1 MHNVVR
7 KAHMNRLK
15 QGSLCVF
22 AAICLFVSHAN
33 GQLTT
38 ATLTGTV
45 TDASGAAIPGATL
58 KLDNVTRGTSRTA
71 VTDAGGRFSFDF
83 VPVGTYRLTVSQS
96 GFEIGTHSGIEL
108 VSGQVLDLPIQL
120 AIQQQTQSIEVQ
132 ANAAALDTTEAQ
144 QVATLNEAFVHEL
157 PVAHLDWS
165 NLLADT
171 AGTQKP
177 PYQSSLNSTL
187 PYGSGETV
195 NGLPSAGYNFMVD
208 GTNAGNNVNFPGYN
222 PYQGVALINAVNN
235 DSIQELSVAK
245 GTPPAIVG
253 NAMAAS
259 LNIITK
265 SGTNAFH
272 GRVHEVN
279 EVSAYDARNQFLTY
293 KPNTVFN
300 DWGGSLGGPIL
311 KNKLFFFGSY
321 EQASLATAK
330 PINGAVPTPYLISI
344 APAIYDPLF
353 ALFPKVAQPAGNP
366 TATNAQYF
374 GAGTNTQRDHNGV
387 FRGDYYIDQD
397 NEVAVR
403 YISSHPY
410 AFSPAL
416 LQANPRT
423 YEDAGDDTSVAYTHT
438 SAHWTE
444 DTRVAYNRINMYRID
459 KLLADPNFGNFNF
472 GWSSAGAKEEWDWGS
487 FTTIQ
492 EAVSFVHGRQSIQ
505 FGGIIERQIAYQ
517 IQYAPTT
524 INYPNLAAFL
534 ADAPSSVQIQ
544 LHGDPTLRTLPDG
557 SPAFKN
563 TRFQYGGYVQDDIKV
578 TKNLTLN
585 LGLRYDY
592 FTVPVEVKDRAY
604 NRYLDPNNPQFG
616 PGFGPV
622 INKYYNPDYSGIQ
635 PRIGL
640 AYNLS
645 GKGKTVLRAGFAK
658 MAMGPTFYSTVK
670 EVYML
675 GPTIPFA
682 YTLNAAQTKTSGL
695 NYPFNANNYLS
706 ELQTLQTSG
715 VVSTQIPVQD
725 AEDLHY
731 PNPYSLQWMFGIQQS
746 LRWQMVLET
755 NYNGNRG
762 LNEAVSETVNLPNR
776 VTGIAPSPTQGK
788 QGLLGPYGRSKY
800 ASLQIT
806 LRKALSNGL
815 TFSSAFTYAR
825 DSAEGSADLLLQGAP
840 QDIYNRSAD
849 WGPAVNDIQMRSVT
863 SAIWELPLT
872 HWADMTGPVSNLL
885 LRGWQLSGVFT
896 AQTGLP
902 ANITNVLSSNGPDRP
917 NACGCG
923 VPTYLSGYQ
932 TGVNQLLNPAAFI
945 SVPISALSGEQI
957 AGGNLSYNAVRAPGL
972 VNLDAALAKTFMLT
986 ERFRFRLRAETFN
999 TLNHTSLTGL
1009 VTTLGTANFGRL
1021 TQATARS
1028 MQLAA
1033 QLTF

>member
-1 MHNVVR
+1 MS
-7 KAHMNRLK
+7 RLK
-15 QGSLCVF
+15 QGLLCIC
-22 AAICLFVSHAN
+22 AAFCMVVSQAY

-45 TDASGAAIPGATL
+45 TDASGAAIAGATL
-58 KLDNVTRGTSRTA
+58 KLDNITRGTSRAA
-71 VTDAGGRFSFDF
+71 VADAGGRFSFDF
-83 VPVGTYRLTVSQS
+83 VPVGTYRLTVTQS
-96 GFEIGTHSGIEL
+96 GFETGTRSGIEL

-120 AIQQQTQSIEVQ
+120 SIQQQTQSIEVQ

-144 QVATLNEAFVHEL
+144 QVATLNDAFVHEL

-171 AGTQKP
+171 AGTLKP
-177 PYQSSLNSTL
+177 AFQTSLNSTL

-235 DSIQELSVAK
+235 DAIQELSVAK

-259 LNIITK
+259 LSIITK
-265 SGTNAFH
+265 SGTNQFH
-272 GRVHEVN
+272 GSAHELN
-279 EVSAYDARNQFLTY
+279 EVSDYDARNQFLTY

-300 DWGGSLGGPIL
+300 DWGGSVGGPIL
-311 KNKLFFFGSY
+311 KNRLFFFASY
-321 EQASLATAK
+321 EQATLDTSK
-330 PINGAVPTPYLISI
+330 PITGAVPTPYLISI
-344 APAIYDPLF
+344 SPAVYQPLF
-353 ALFPKVAQPAGNP
+353 SLFPSVAQPAGNP

-387 FRGDYYIDQD
+387 FRGDYYINQ
-397 NEVAVR
+397 NNVIAVR
-403 YISSHPY
+403 YIVSHPY

-416 LQANPRT
+416 IQANPRT

-444 DTRVAYNRINMYRID
+444 DTRVAYNLINMYRLD
-459 KLLADPNFGNFNF
+459 KLLADPNFGSINF
-472 GWSSAGAKEEWDWGS
+472 GWSSAGSKEEWDWGS
-487 FTTIQ
+487 FTTFQ
-492 EAVSFVHGRQSIQ
+492 EAVSYVHGRQSIQ
-505 FGGIIERQIAYQ
+505 FGGIVERQIAYQ

-524 INYPNLAAFL
+524 ITYANLAQFQ
-534 ADAPSSVQIQ
+534 ADTPSSVQIQ

-563 TRFQYGGYVQDDIKV
+563 TRFQYGGYMQDDIKL
-578 TKNLTLN
+578 TKNLTVN
-585 LGLRYDY
+585 LGARYDY
-592 FTVPVEVKDRAY
+592 FTVPVELKDRAY
-604 NRYLDPNNPQFG
+604 NRYLDPNNPQLG

-640 AYNLS
+640 AYNLF
-645 GKGKTVLRAGFAK
+645 GKSKTVLRAGFAK

-675 GPTIPFA
+675 GPTTPFA
-682 YTLNAAQTKTSGL
+682 YSLNGVQTAASGL
-695 NYPFNANNYLS
+695 KYPFNANNYLS
-706 ELQTLQTSG
+706 ELQTLQSSG
-715 VVSTQIPVQD
+715 VVSTLIPVQD

-746 LRWQMVLET
+746 LPWRMVLET

-776 VTGIAPSPTQGK
+776 VTGISPQPSEGK

-800 ASLQIT
+800 ASLQVT
-806 LRKALSNGL
+806 LRKTLSQGVS
-815 TFSSAFTYAR
+815 FSSAFTYAR

-849 WGPAVNDIQMRSVT
+849 WGPAMNDIKLRSVT
-863 SAIWELPLT
+863 SAIWQVPFAKWT
-872 HWADMTGPVSNLL
+872 NTTGHLSNLVL
-885 LRGWQLSGVFT
+885 NGWALSGVLT

-902 ANITNVLSSNGPDRP
+902 ANITSALSSNSPDRP

-932 TGVNQLLNPAAFI
+932 TGLNQYLNPAAFVA
-945 SVPISALSGEQI
+945 VPISTLSGEQI
-957 AGGNLSYNAVRAPGL
+957 ADGNLSFDAVRTPGL
-972 VNLDAALAKTFMLT
+972 VNLDAALSKTFNLT
-986 ERFRFRLRAETFN
+986 ERFRFRLRADTFN
-999 TLNHTSLTGL
+999 TLNHTNLTML
-1009 VTTLGTANFGRL
+1009 VTTIGTSTFGRL
-1021 TQATARS
+1021 TQATSRT
-1028 MQLAA
+1028 MQLGA

>member
-1 MHNVVR
+1 
-7 KAHMNRLK
+7 MNSSK
-15 QGSLCVF
+15 QISLLVCAV
-22 AAICLFVSHAN
+22 ICMISPAY

-45 TDASGAAIPGATL
+45 TDASGAGIPGAAVQ
-58 KLDNVTRGTSRTA
+58 LDNITRGTSRSGVA
-71 VTDAGGRFSFDF
+71 DAGGRFSFDF
-83 VPVGTYRLTVSQS
+83 VPVGSYRLTVSQT
-96 GFEIGTHSGIEL
+96 GFATANRAGIDL

-120 AIQQQTQSIEVQ
+120 AVQQQATTVEVQ

-144 QVATLNEAFVHEL
+144 QVATLNEAQVHEL

-272 GRVHEVN
+272 GRVHELN

-300 DWGGSLGGPIL
+300 DWGGSAGGPIL
-311 KNKLFFFGSY
+311 RNRLFFFGSY

-330 PINGAVPTPYLISI
+330 PINGAVPTPYLISV
-344 APAIYDPLF
+344 APAVYQPLF

-387 FRGDYYIDQD
+387 VRGDYYINQN

-423 YEDAGDDTSVAYTHT
+423 YEDAGDDTSFAYTHT
-438 SAHWTE
+438 SARWTE

-472 GWSSAGAKEEWDWGS
+472 GWSSAGSKEEWDWGS
-487 FTTIQ
+487 FTTVQ
-492 EAVSFVHGRQSIQ
+492 EAVSFVHGIQSIQ
-505 FGGIIERQIAYQ
+505 FGGIIERQIAFQ

-524 INYPNLAAFL
+524 MTYPNLTAFL
-534 ADAPSSVQIQ
+534 ADTPTAVQIQ

-563 TRFQYGGYVQDDIKV
+563 TRFQYGSYLQDDVKV

-585 LGLRYDY
+585 LGVRYDY
-592 FTVPVEVKDRAY
+592 FTVPVEVKNRAY
-604 NRYLDPNNPQFG
+604 NRYLDANHPEFG

-635 PRIGL
+635 PRIGV
-640 AYNLS
+640 AYNLF

-682 YTLNAAQTKTSGL
+682 YTLNAAQTTASGL
-695 NYPFNANNYLS
+695 KYPFNANNYLT
-706 ELQTLQTSG
+706 ELTTLQTSG
-715 VVSTQIPVQD
+715 VVSTNIPVQD

-731 PNPYSLQWMFGIQQS
+731 PNPYSLQWMFGIQQA
-746 LRWQMVLET
+746 LPWRMTLEAD
-755 NYNGNRG
+755 YNGNKG

-776 VTGIAPSPTQGK
+776 VTGVAPSPTQGK

-815 TFSSAFTYAR
+815 TFASAFTYAR

-840 QDIYNRSAD
+840 QDIYNRSAE
-849 WGPAVNDIQMRSVT
+849 WGPAVNDIKLRSVT
-863 SAIWELPLT
+863 TAMWELPIGKWT
-872 HWADMTGPVSNLL
+872 HTAGYLSNLVL
-885 LRGWQLSGVFT
+885 NGWALSGVFT

-902 ANITNVLSSNGPDRP
+902 ANITNVLSANGPDRP

-923 VPTYLSGYQ
+923 VPTYMSGYQ
-932 TGVNQLLNPAAFI
+932 SGLNQYLNPAAF
-945 SVPISALSGEQI
+945 VALPISALSGEQI
-957 AGGNLSYNAVRAPGL
+957 ADGNLSFNAVRAPGSI
-972 VNLDAALAKTFMLT
+972 NLDAALSKSFALT
-986 ERFRFRLRAETFN
+986 ERFRLRFRAETFN
-999 TLNHTSLTGL
+999 TLNHTNLTML
-1009 VTTLGTANFGRL
+1009 VTTLGSSTFGRL
-1021 TQATARS
+1021 TQATSRS
-1028 MQLAA
+1028 MQLGA

>member
-1 MHNVVR
+1 
-7 KAHMNRLK
+7 MNRLK
-15 QGSLCVF
+15 KLSRCVC
-22 AAICLFVSHAN
+22 AAAGLISQAYS
-33 GQLTT
+33 QLTT
-38 ATLTGTV
+38 ATLTGTA
-45 TDASGAAIPGATL
+45 TDGSGAAIAGAAV

-71 VTDAGGRFSFDF
+71 LTDGGGRFSFDF
-83 VPVGTYRLTVSQS
+83 VPVGSYRLTVSQS
-96 GFEIGTHSGIEL
+96 GFETGTRSGL
-108 VSGQVLDLPIQL
+108 DLASGQVLDLPIQL
-120 AIQQQTQSIEVQ
+120 AIQQQTQVVEVQ

-144 QVATLNEAFVHEL
+144 QVATLNDTYVHEL

-177 PYQSSLNSTL
+177 SFQSSLNSTL

-272 GRVHEVN
+272 GRVHELN

-311 KNKLFFFGSY
+311 RNRLFFFGSY

-330 PINGAVPTPYLISI
+330 PITGGVPTPYLAGI
-344 APAIYDPLF
+344 APPVYQPLF
-353 ALFPKVAQPAGNP
+353 ALFPKVAQPANNP
-366 TATNAQYF
+366 TATNAQFF

-387 FRGDYYIDQD
+387 FRGDYYINQN
-397 NEVAVR
+397 NEIAVR
-403 YISSHPY
+403 YIVSHPY

-416 LQANPRT
+416 LNANPRT

-438 SAHWTE
+438 SAHWTQ
-444 DTRVAYNRINMYRID
+444 DTRVAYNLINMYRID

-472 GWSSAGAKEEWDWGS
+472 GWSSSGSKEEWDWGS
-487 FTTIQ
+487 FTTFQ
-492 EAVSFVHGRQSIQ
+492 EAVTFVHGIQSIQ
-505 FGGIIERQIAYQ
+505 FGGIVERQIAYQ

-524 INYPNLAAFL
+524 MTYNNLAQFL
-534 ADAPSSVQIQ
+534 ADTPSTVQIQ
-544 LHGDPTLRTLPDG
+544 LHGDPTIRTLPDG
-557 SPAFKN
+557 SPAFLN
-563 TRFQYGGYVQDDIKV
+563 TRFQYGGYIQDDIKIS
-578 TKNLTLN
+578 KNLTLN
-585 LGLRYDY
+585 LGMRYDY
-592 FTVPVEVKDRAY
+592 FTVPVEVKNRAY
-604 NRYLDPNNPQFG
+604 NRYLDPNNPQLG

-622 INKYYNPDYSGIQ
+622 INKYYNPDYSGYQ
-635 PRIGL
+635 PRVGL
-640 AYNLS
+640 AYNLF
-645 GKGKTVLRAGFAK
+645 GKGRTVLRAGFAK

-675 GPTIPFA
+675 GPTVPFA
-682 YTLNAAQTKTSGL
+682 YSLNAAQTTASGL
-695 NYPFNANNYLS
+695 KYPFNANNYLAQ
-706 ELQTLQTSG
+706 LQTLQTSG
-715 VVSTQIPVQD
+715 VVSTLIPVQD

-731 PNPYSLQWMFGIQQS
+731 PNPYSLQWMFGIQQA
-746 LRWQMVLET
+746 LPWRMTIEAD
-755 NYNGNRG
+755 YNGNRG
-762 LNEAVSETVNLPNR
+762 LNEAVSETVNLPDR
-776 VTGIAPSPTQGK
+776 VTGIAPQPNLGK

-815 TFSSAFTYAR
+815 SFTSAFTYAR

-849 WGPAVNDIQMRSVT
+849 WGPAMNDIKLRSVT
-863 SAIWELPLT
+863 SVVWELPFS
-872 HWADMTGPVSNLL
+872 HWTGSSSLFSRLL
-885 LRGWQLSGVFT
+885 LEGWQLSGVFT
-896 AQTGLP
+896 GQTGLP
-902 ANITNVLSSNGPDRP
+902 ANITNALSSYGSDRP
-917 NACGCG
+917 DACGCG
-923 VPTYLSGYQ
+923 VPIYLSGYQ
-932 TGVNQLLNPAAFI
+932 TGLNQYLNPAAFVT
-945 SVPISALSGEQI
+945 VPISAKSGEQ
-957 AGGNLSYNAVRAPGL
+957 AANGNLSYNAVRLPGSIN
-972 VNLDAALAKTFMLT
+972 VDAALSKAFQLT

-999 TLNHTSLTGL
+999 TLNHTNLTML
-1009 VTTLGTANFGRL
+1009 VTTIGTSTFGRL

-1028 MQLAA
+1028 MQLGA